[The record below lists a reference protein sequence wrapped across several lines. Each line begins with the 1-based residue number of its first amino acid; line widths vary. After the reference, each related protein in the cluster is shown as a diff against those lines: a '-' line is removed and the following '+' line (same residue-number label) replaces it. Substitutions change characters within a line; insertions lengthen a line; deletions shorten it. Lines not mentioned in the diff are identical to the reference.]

1 MRRSCGVGRW
11 VLALAIV
18 AMGLGSSV
26 AAAADEFEKYALE
39 DVDVSISTV
48 QAGAHPDLTVGL
60 RLTRTAGGPYAQT
73 RDVEVK
79 LPPGMIGNPQAAPH
93 CTVDQLGNDV
103 EESACPIDSQV
114 GVTEIRV
121 LNPISG
127 TFREPVYNMELPRG
141 GDIAARFGF
150 FAGVYPALINVR
162 LDPTD
167 NTVVAA
173 VEGAPSA
180 AGVLEA
186 TTTMWGVPARSV
198 HDADRITPEEAV
210 YGGGP
215 EGGRGANV
223 PAAPFLVNPTECT
236 MQREVR
242 ITARSYQ
249 LPGAP
254 SIESAPFPQ
263 IGGCGLLGFA
273 PEIAAR
279 LTTEQ
284 GATGTGIEY
293 GLELPTDGLENPDAR
308 YDSEVKAARVT
319 LPEGMTLN
327 PSAAEGLG
335 VCSQADLDRERFD
348 SGPDVGCPESSKLGS
363 AVAKTP
369 VIDREAVGSL
379 YLAKPYENPFGSLL
393 ALYLVMKVPDRG
405 VLVKLAGRVE
415 PDPRTGRLVTTF
427 DDIPQLPVA
436 EFELRFREGARAP
449 LVTPSVCG
457 AHEVISRLTPWALPA
472 TTIERVS
479 GFQIRSGPDHGPCP
493 PAGGVPLHAGF
504 TAGTESNAAGA
515 HSPLY
520 MRLTR
525 RDGDQGLTRFSAT
538 LPPGLVAKLAGTT
551 QCSEAA
557 IARARSRTGPREG
570 RLELADPSCPA
581 SARIGRVLAG
591 AGVGSVLTYAAG
603 EVYLAGP
610 YNGAP
615 LSVVAIVPAV
625 AGPFD
630 VGTVVTRQALR
641 LNPRTGIVTV
651 DGASSDPIPHIL
663 AGIPLKVRDIRV
675 YVDRPDFTLNPTS
688 CEPFSIDA
696 TLWGG
701 GTDVFGSA
709 DDLPFGAS
717 DRFQAADC
725 AALGFSPRLSL
736 SLEGGTKRGGHPA
749 LRGVF
754 RPRPGDSNLEKLV
767 LRLPR
772 SAFLEQAHIRTICT
786 RVQFAANGGNGR
798 GCPAG
803 SIYGHVRAYTPILDQ
818 PLEGPVFLRAS
829 NNPLPDFVAALR
841 GLVDVEAVAKIDS
854 VGGGIRATF
863 TEVPDAPLSKV
874 VVEMQGQKKGLI
886 VNSADLCRAANRA
899 NAAYSAHN
907 DRRAQGRPAL
917 RAEGC
922 GRKQSQP
929 AKSRSNGGAR

>member
-1 MRRSCGVGRW
+1 MKRLICT
-11 VLALAIV
+11 V
-18 AMGLGSSV
+18 AAMLV
-26 AAAADEFEKYALE
+26 TTAAAASPAGAAEYEKYAIESGAAIL
-39 DVDVSISTV
+39 SSS
-48 QAGAHPDLTVGL
+48 QAGDHADF
-60 RLTRTAGGPYAQT
+60 TASLELSSKEGNAFAKT
-73 RDVEVK
+73 RDVIVK
-79 LPPGMIGNPQAAPH
+79 LPPGIFGNPEAFPK
-93 CTVDQLGNDV
+93 CTNAQFGFEP

-114 GVTEIRV
+114 GSVDIAV
-121 LNPISG
+121 SGFLKG
-127 TFREPVYNMELPRG
+127 TFPGEPIYNMPAPG
-141 GDIAARFGF
+141 GDVVARFGF
-150 FAGVYPALINVR
+150 FAALF
-162 LDPTD
+162 PTFID
-167 NTVVAA
+167 VSLNPDTNGLVASVEGSPSA
-173 VEGAPSA
+173 VELVRAD
-180 AGVLEA
+180 
-186 TTTMWGVPARSV
+186 TTFWGVPAHPS
-198 HDADRITPEEAV
+198 HDLERITPFESRE
-210 YGGGP
+210 GITP
-215 EGGRGANV
+215 PGGRPSGM
-223 PAAPFLVNPTECT
+223 PEIPFMTNPTSCRDG
-236 MQREVR
+236 REVR
-242 ITARSYQ
+242 FTARSYQ
-249 LPGAP
+249 LPEP
-254 SIESAPFPQ
+254 RSLTVPFPQ
-263 IGGCGLLGFA
+263 IASCDMLEFSPETSLKPTTGQASAASGLNYGFSL
-273 PEIAAR
+273 P
-279 LTTEQ
+279 TK
-284 GATGTGIEY
+284 
-293 GLELPTDGLENPDAR
+293 GLEFSNVR
-308 YDSEVKAARVT
+308 YGSELRRARVT

-427 DDIPQLPVA
+427 DDIPELPVA
-436 EFELRFREGARAP
+436 NFELRFREGARAP
-449 LVTPSVCG
+449 LVTPPTCG
-457 AHEVISRLTPWALPA
+457 SYEALSGLTPWSSTAA
-472 TTIERVS
+472 EVFRVNAFSIE
-479 GFQIRSGPDHGPCP
+479 GGPDRGPC
-493 PAGGVPLHAGF
+493 PAGGVPPFEPGLLAYPLNG
-504 TAGTESNAAGA
+504 AAGA

-922 GRKQSQP
+922 GK
-929 AKSRSNGGAR
+929 GARKRNGPR